1 MTLGLMKSARI
12 ASVIAQFQGRSLDPH
27 YLGYFE
33 CFNQQLFYE
42 AHEVLEQL
50 WLPARQGP
58 EGAFYKG
65 LIQLAGAFVHLQK
78 GRVQPAASL
87 LNLAKENL
95 GAYAPLHLQLNVNA
109 VLRLIENWSITI
121 TSADFQVQLLSA
133 APPPKL
139 ELFHE

>member
-1 MTLGLMKSARI
+1 MKSARI
-12 ASVIAQFQGRSLDPH
+12 AAVIARCQGHGLDPH

-50 WLPARQGP
+50 WLPARRGP

-78 GRVQPAASL
+78 GRVQPATAL
-87 LNLAKENL
+87 FRLAKNNL
-95 GAYAPLHLQLNVNA
+95 QSYPPVHLQLNINA
-109 VLRLIENWSITI
+109 VLRLIESWHNKIT
-121 TSADFQVQLLSA
+121 AAEFQVKPLSTIS
-133 APPPKL
+133 PPRL
-139 ELFHE
+139 ELPHG

>member
-1 MTLGLMKSARI
+1 MTLGLMKSTRI

-27 YLGYFE
+27 YLAYFE

-50 WLPARQGP
+50 WLPARHGP

-78 GRVQPAASL
+78 GRFQPAAAL
-87 LNLAKENL
+87 FKLAKDNL
-95 GAYAPLHLQLNVNA
+95 QTYGPMHLQLNISA
-109 VLRLIENWSITI
+109 VLRLIESWHNKIT
-121 TSADFQVQLLSA
+121 AAEFQVKPLSTIS
-133 APPPKL
+133 PPRL
-139 ELFHE
+139 ELPHG